1 MATVRRTT
9 AARPRTAVTKTITE
23 LTASIAELDVKLEEL
38 KGKQAAFLQYSF
50 VSQKV
55 RHNTYGEG
63 VIVEQNEDIIKVS
76 FTECGITKSF
86 IIHQKF
92 VNRPIFEKDAEVITA
107 FSEFADRRQSIVQL
121 KKERIRLEKQRAA
134 LTLTSS

>member
-1 MATVRRTT
+1 MVTVRRTT

-23 LTASIAELDVKLEEL
+23 LTASIAELDAKLEEL
-38 KGKQAAFLQYSF
+38 KGKQATFLQYSF

-76 FTECGITKSF
+76 FAECGLTKSF

-92 VNRPIFEKDAEVITA
+92 ANRPVFINDEEAIIA
-107 FSEFADRRQSIVQL
+107 FSEFADRRLFINHL
-121 KKERIRLEKQRAA
+121 KRERLRLEKQRSL
-134 LTLTSS
+134 LTE